1 MKKRLSS
8 EVNEYLLACILDGL
22 AVYGDKGG
30 VHLGGNSIDG
40 MTTRGLKARASNC
53 AFDPDKVRS
62 ALMHMEN
69 AGLIEATWH
78 LTTEGR
84 DAQKPFS
91 VRVSE
96 VLDSDEETP

>member
-1 MKKRLSS
+1 MKKRLIS
-8 EVNEYLLACILDGL
+8 EVSEYLLACILDGL
-22 AVYGDKGG
+22 ATYGNPVHVGMGG
-30 VHLGGNSIDG
+30 KSVDG
-40 MTTRGLKARASNC
+40 MSTRGLKERASNY
-53 AFDPDKVRS
+53 AFDPDNVRA
-62 ALMHMEN
+62 ALMYMEN